1 MDEFQ
6 KAFFLFRQSEW
17 EDYKRFHESVMQG
30 DLEDPVYFDF
40 ISFCQY
46 VTISNKIRQGLFQFV
61 EKVCSH
67 VKLSKLTV
75 GANFLLVRLVQK
87 VPRR

>member
-61 EKVCSH
+61 EKVYSH
-67 VKLSKLTV
+67 VS
-75 GANFLLVRLVQK
+75 
-87 VPRR
+87 

>member
-17 EDYKRFHESVMQG
+17 EDYKRSHESVMQG

-46 VTISNKIRQGLFQFV
+46 VTISNKMRQGLFQFV
-61 EKVCSH
+61 EKVYLNI
-67 VKLSKLTV
+67 KPSKLTV
-75 GANFLLVRLVQK
+75 SSNAC
-87 VPRR
+87 